1 MNGSQN
7 QHRIAGIN
15 FRNQGGEIILLDA
28 VGGVLPLTGI
38 TGKASADILLAD
50 IEAGYFSLVFQL
62 FSDTG
67 FQCIAGNRAIT
78 ENVFCGFSAIQRDS

>member
-1 MNGSQN
+1 MRSGKQPLDELVSNLQVSFLF
-7 QHRIAGIN
+7 HDAAGYI
-15 FRNQGGEIILLDA
+15 
-28 VGGVLPLTGI
+28 GI

-50 IEAGYFSLVFQL
+50 VEAGYFSLVFQL

-67 FQCIAGNRAIT
+67 FQRIAGNRAIT